1 METNSFWLI
10 YIQDTQL
17 VASLVEFKDNK
28 YRLAATGPYIKW
40 DLDSE
45 SSFISAVDE
54 SLSAASL
61 NANLSEDKEPS
72 NAAFVVPP
80 FWVDND
86 GKISSPKLKMIKSLC
101 KELNLK
107 PSGFLSEDEAVI
119 EEGNQKDDLPASFIL
134 IHLNSSEFY
143 LSLVYLGNIKERIRK
158 KIEGPFTA
166 KLIES
171 TLLELNSESAL
182 PPQIILFG
190 DQASQYFDEIK
201 NFPWV
206 DKKDIETFLHLPE
219 VKIYND
225 SEILNIFSKVITS
238 QIQPTL
244 TKVKDSSS
252 KEKVQKPEEVQKVEE
267 AFLQETDPSELG
279 FSSEVPIEDH
289 LKKEDVFKLPIIN
302 DYPIEATQNL
312 EAEIPLANQQTDIS
326 EIKKAKFSLSFL
338 KKIKIPKIKFKK
350 ANFQN
355 FFWITL
361 IALPLLLFLNFF
373 VSKAQITL
381 FIIPYTFKAEI
392 PVTLIVDGQ
401 IEDIVKSIIPVQK
414 ETFKVEA
421 DATIKTTGELT
432 TGERAKGE
440 IIIYN
445 KSNQPQKLTANTV
458 LIDPLGKK
466 FELTTQVL
474 IASSSSNLDEGV
486 INLGKTKT
494 AIIALDI
501 GSEFNIKEDIQLQFE
516 EISDSILIA
525 RVSKSLSGGSKEQ
538 IAAVSSQDK
547 IDIETKLDEKITNNI
562 NDKTKDNIQSLFGIL
577 KETIQI
583 TKNKIEL
590 SREIGESADELNAD
604 VQASVSVFTL
614 NSSVKELIIK
624 QFLSDQENFNDIT
637 IDTNDFDFIFTSKK
651 VESQKATGILTV
663 KGSAIPNINFDQLK
677 KSLSFKTKNKAQET
691 IKKIVK
697 RAYNSHIDINSPIDI
712 LPFRLNNISIEIKSE
727 NL

>member
-1 METNSFWLI
+1 M
-10 YIQDTQL
+10 
-17 VASLVEFKDNK
+17 
-28 YRLAATGPYIKW
+28 
-40 DLDSE
+40 
-45 SSFISAVDE
+45 
-54 SLSAASL
+54 
-61 NANLSEDKEPS
+61 
-72 NAAFVVPP
+72 
-80 FWVDND
+80 
-86 GKISSPKLKMIKSLC
+86 
-101 KELNLK
+101 
-107 PSGFLSEDEAVI
+107 
-119 EEGNQKDDLPASFIL
+119 
-134 IHLNSSEFY
+134 
-143 LSLVYLGNIKERIRK
+143 
-158 KIEGPFTA
+158 
-166 KLIES
+166 
-171 TLLELNSESAL
+171 
-182 PPQIILFG
+182 
-190 DQASQYFDEIK
+190 
-201 NFPWV
+201 
-206 DKKDIETFLHLPE
+206 
-219 VKIYND
+219 
-225 SEILNIFSKVITS
+225 
-238 QIQPTL
+238 
-244 TKVKDSSS
+244 
-252 KEKVQKPEEVQKVEE
+252 
-267 AFLQETDPSELG
+267 
-279 FSSEVPIEDH
+279 
-289 LKKEDVFKLPIIN
+289 
-302 DYPIEATQNL
+302 
-312 EAEIPLANQQTDIS
+312 
-326 EIKKAKFSLSFL
+326 

-401 IEDIVKSIIPVQK
+401 IEDIIKSIIPVQK

-494 AIIALDI
+494 AIIASDI
-501 GSEFNIKEDIQLQFE
+501 GSEFNIKEGIQLQFE

-562 NDKTKDNIQSLFGIL
+562 NDKTKDNIQSLSGIL